1 MSELLG
7 CGSVFWQAHTA
18 SLDGEVVWR
27 REEVEAGVVVVKNP
41 DGRTEL
47 LAHGDPRRLALVLE
61 CARGEG
67 IEQPTSAMLTRG
79 TPLSEELRAW
89 LPPYWGNEWDF
100 YWTRQPLAPHE
111 GDAVVRRIDAE
122 EARPVVAAANPRSE
136 AFDDFESYRWY
147 GIEKAGELAS
157 VLGARDERDATGRL
171 NSYLGGLGTL
181 PDFRGHGLGGAI
193 MTGVTARELE
203 SHPIVTFGMWAENPA
218 RRLYDSLGYVHGG
231 GEIIADSAP
240 FGPH

>member
-47 LAHGDPRRLALVLE
+47 LAHGDPERLALVLE

-111 GDAVVRRIDAE
+111 GDALVRRIDAE
-122 EARPVVAAANPRSE
+122 EAR
-136 AFDDFESYRWY
+136 
-147 GIEKAGELAS
+147 EL
-157 VLGARDERDATGRL
+157 D
-171 NSYLGGLGTL
+171 
-181 PDFRGHGLGGAI
+181 
-193 MTGVTARELE
+193 

-231 GEIIADSAP
+231 GQIIADSAP